1 MILILIQK
9 LVFLE
14 KKQIIKVQLKKIH
27 QIEGRKIL
35 AMVMRK
41 RLIPLGK
48 EENKELLNN

>member
-14 KKQIIKVQLKKIH
+14 KKQIIEVQIKKNL

-35 AMVMRK
+35 VRVIHK
-41 RLIPLGK
+41 RLIHLEK

>member
-14 KKQIIKVQLKKIH
+14 KKQIIKVQLKKNL

-35 AMVMRK
+35 VRPIHK
-41 RLIPLGK
+41 ILILPGK
-48 EENKELLNN
+48 EESKILLNN

>member
-14 KKQIIKVQLKKIH
+14 KKQIIKVQLKKNL

-35 AMVMRK
+35 V
-41 RLIPLGK
+41 RLIHKTLILLGK
-48 EENKELLNN
+48 EESNILLNN